1 MIRAGRHSE
10 RLMNVEM
17 QPLVSILTP
26 VYNGAGHLSECIESV
41 LRQTYA
47 NWDYTIVNN
56 CSTDETLTIAQ
67 KYAAKDSRIRVVN
80 NERFL
85 RIIENHNHTIR
96 HISPNSKYC
105 KFVFADDWL
114 YPTCVEEMVRVAE
127 ANPTVGLVGAFT
139 MDGKEVLTTSPAIR
153 GTVWQ
158 PGAHPC
164 SVVSGRELCRSE
176 LFGDGGYVLGT
187 MTSLLLRSDL
197 VLKRSVFFNEP
208 HLHADHESCFEVL
221 KDSDFG
227 FCQQVLSYTRPR
239 PDSTSSFAEKF
250 DVILLGKLALF
261 LKYGKELLDEKEY
274 RRVRAK
280 RRGEY
285 YLSLAHNMLRLR
297 SSWYWKYHKDTLLAF
312 GYRISPLLLTIALI
326 RDVFS
331 HLLHPVKAI
340 RRTWHWWSQ
349 AFERVS
355 GNQQVDRQR
364 AP

>member
-1 MIRAGRHSE
+1 
-10 RLMNVEM
+10 MNVELS
-17 QPLVSILTP
+17 PLVSIVTP
-26 VYNGAGHLSECIESV
+26 VYNGAAHLAECIESV
-41 LRQTYA
+41 LRQTYP

-56 CSTDETLTIAQ
+56 CSTDETLAIAQ
-67 KYAAKDSRIRVVN
+67 KYAAKDSRIRVIH
-80 NERFL
+80 NEQFL

-96 HISPNSKYC
+96 QISPESKYC

-127 ANPTVGLVGAFT
+127 ENPSVGLVGAFT
-139 MDGKEVLTTSPAIR
+139 MDGQAVLTTSPAIR
-153 GTVWQ
+153 GAVWQ
-158 PGAHPC
+158 PGPHPSC
-164 SVVSGRELCRSE
+164 FVSGRELCRSE

-197 VLKRSVFFNEP
+197 IRKRKVFFNEP

-221 KDSDFG
+221 KESDFG

-261 LKYGKELLDEKEY
+261 LKYGNELLNDAEC
-274 RRVRAK
+274 RMVLTK

-285 YLSLAHNMLRLR
+285 YQALAHSVLRLR
-297 SSWYWKYHKDTLLAF
+297 QGSYWKYHRDTLLAY
-312 GYRISPLLLTIALI
+312 GHRISLFRLTIALI
-326 RDVFS
+326 RDVFTQ
-331 HLLHPVKAI
+331 LLHPVNAFK
-340 RRTWHWWSQ
+340 RTWHWWSQ
-349 AFERVS
+349 AVARLS
-355 GNQQVDRQR
+355 RSQRVDRQR